1 MSAVTPVAEQKCAF
15 VAVIGAPNAGKS
27 TLVNAVVGA
36 RVSIVTH
43 KVQTT
48 RFQVRG
54 VVTRGD
60 VQLVLIDTPG
70 IFAPKRRL
78 DRAMVRAAW
87 SGASDADAILH
98 VVDAPAEGRLM
109 AGKTASG
116 DARAAEDVERIIA
129 GLKNEGQKAVLVLNK
144 VDAMPRDA
152 LLAVADKLFQSG
164 AYSDVF
170 MISAKTG
177 DGVED
182 LRRHLEANAPAGIW
196 MYPEDQLADLQERL
210 IAAEITR
217 EKAMLRLHDELPY
230 EITIETDSF
239 KDQKDGSVR
248 IEQTLYVAR
257 DSQKGIALGHKGET
271 IKAIGT
277 AARQSMTEFFDRR
290 VHLFL
295 NVKVAENWSEDRR
308 HYENLGLDFES

>member
-1 MSAVTPVAEQKCAF
+1 MADQGTGQNRRCGF
-15 VAVIGAPNAGKS
+15 IAVIGAPNAGKS
-27 TLVNAVVGA
+27 TLVNAIVGA
-36 RVSIVTH
+36 HVSIVTH

-54 VVTRGD
+54 VATRGD
-60 VQLVLIDTPG
+60 VQLALVDTPG

-87 SGASDADAILH
+87 MGAQDADAIVH
-98 VVDAPAEGRLM
+98 VVDAPAESRLITG
-109 AGKTASG
+109 GKVSG
-116 DARAAEDVERIIA
+116 DARSGEDTASISE
-129 GLKNEGQKAVLVLNK
+129 GLNKYALKAVLVLNK
-144 VDAMPRDA
+144 IDAMPRDA
-152 LLAVADKLFQSG
+152 LFAVADVLFKTG
-164 AYSDVF
+164 AYSEVF
-170 MISAKTG
+170 MISAKNG
-177 DGVED
+177 DGVKD
-182 LRRHLEANAPAGIW
+182 LHARLEAQAPEGPW

-217 EKAMLRLHDELPY
+217 EKVMLRLHDELPY
-230 EITIETDSF
+230 ETTVETDSF
-239 KDQKDGSVR
+239 KDQKDGSTR

-277 AARQSMTEFFDRR
+277 QARKSMEEFFDRR

-295 NVKVAENWSEDRR
+295 NVKVAENWSEDPRR
-308 HYENLGLDFES
+308 YSDLGLDYES